1 MLFAIDVGNTNIHI
15 GFFEGERLVC
25 HFRMGTDPRRSDDE
39 YAWMLRTLS
48 ESHGATLSGITGVI
62 LGSVVPSLTDRIK
75 AAVSQLT
82 AAPILTVGPGVKTGF
97 PIRVDDPAQL
107 GADIAATV
115 AATVATVGA
124 PAIVADFGSATVI
137 SVVDRTCAYC
147 GSSILPG
154 VQMSLDSL
162 QSAELLPDVPSSHRP
177 LPSLGK
183 NTADCMRVGVLRG
196 TALATVGFAELYRK
210 EMDLPE
216 DTPLVVSGGAAEYLL
231 PYLPANTRHLPLLT
245 LRGLQVIHRLNEKK
259 KR

>member
-1 MLFAIDVGNTNIHI
+1 MLFAIDIGNTNIHI
-15 GFFEGERLVC
+15 GFFEGERMTC
-25 HFRMGTDPRRSDDE
+25 QFRMGTDPLRSDDE
-39 YAWMLRTLS
+39 YAWMLRAFS
-48 ESHGATLSGITGVI
+48 ESHGTDLSRVNGVI
-62 LGSVVPSLTDRIK
+62 LGSVVPSLTDRVK

-82 AAPILTVGPGVKTGF
+82 DAPILTVGPGVKTGF

-137 SVVDRTCAYC
+137 SVVDRNGAYC

-154 VQMSLDSL
+154 VQMSLNSL
-162 QSAELLPDVPSSHRP
+162 QSAELLPDIPSSCRP
-177 LPSLGK
+177 LPTLGK

-196 TALATVGFAELYRK
+196 TALSTIGFADLYRK
-210 EMDLPE
+210 EMDLPF
-216 DTPLVVSGGAAEYLL
+216 DTPLVVSGGAAEHLL
-231 PYLPANTRHLPLLT
+231 PYLPANTRHVPLLT
-245 LRGLQVIHRLNEKK
+245 LQGLQVIYRLNERK